1 MNKSELEA
9 LVNHE
14 LITDISYVND
24 LINNPKLM
32 ENMDVQEMSKM
43 EILSQPVINEVLKE
57 QGLSIL
63 VPTPPTPP
71 TPLMTQSDII
81 AAIKEGKPFKLANDV
96 QLETCIVINKGEVC
110 DVDLNGYTIKGGLFT
125 ESKGSFKEGNTDSYV
140 FWNKGGKLNISGN
153 GVVEA
158 QNAKYSMAVWTQDG
172 TTVINDGTYTNAGEG
187 SDLIYASATGV
198 VEIYG
203 GCFEACVKQPGVD
216 GTMNTRAAIN
226 VKDADYKKGTAKV
239 TVCGGE
245 FLEFDPADNVSEGP
259 NTNFVVEGYKSTLE
273 GNVYKVTKE

>member
-9 LVNHE
+9 LVNYE
-14 LITDISYVND
+14 LVNEVGFVD
-24 LINNPKLM
+24 GLINNPEALEKLDM
-32 ENMDVQEMSKM
+32 TEMSKLG
-43 EILSQPVINEVLKE
+43 ILSQPIVNKTLVENGI
-57 QGLSIL
+57 SIL

-71 TPLMTQSDII
+71 MTQSDIV

-125 ESKGSFKEGNTDSYV
+125 ESNGSFKEGNTDSYV

-158 QNAKYSMAVWTQDG
+158 QNAKYSMAVWTQGG
-172 TTVINDGTYTNAGEG
+172 TTSINDGTYTNSGEG

-198 VEIYG
+198 VEIHG

-216 GTMNTRAAIN
+216 GTMNTRSAIN

-239 TVCGGE
+239 TVYGGE
-245 FLEFDPADNVSEGP
+245 FLEFDPADNLSEGP
-259 NTNFVVEGYKSTLE
+259 NTNFVAEGYKSTLE
-273 GNVYKVTKE
+273 GNIYKVTKE